1 MSIGGL
7 WLNTVLLVPLDTMSS
22 YTSKSS
28 RWWHWGTWKFGNI
41 KCKSYRSM
49 WMLHG
54 RLWNGS
60 SLKESK
66 RSNLSIQILKDEER
80 LLSQS
85 GLLKMGEKLKPQW
98 RNLNHGGVPTSQIVH
113 RSESG
118 VEGESVTFSLLLRYI
133 NFLNNSTLRALY
145 KMYRYCLVS
154 DGIAWHL
161 NVYVAYVWTI
171 TFQGRLSDVWIHL
184 AWHFW

>member
-41 KCKSYRSM
+41 KCKSYQSM
-49 WMLHG
+49 WRLHE

-60 SLKESK
+60 SLKEAK
-66 RSNLSIQILKDEER
+66 LRNFSIQILKDEER

-98 RNLNHGGVPTSQIVH
+98 RNLNNGGIPTSRIVH

-154 DGIAWHL
+154 DGFAWHYTVSL
-161 NVYVAYVWTI
+161 VPPRKVQV
-171 TFQGRLSDVWIHL
+171 QKS
-184 AWHFW
+184 